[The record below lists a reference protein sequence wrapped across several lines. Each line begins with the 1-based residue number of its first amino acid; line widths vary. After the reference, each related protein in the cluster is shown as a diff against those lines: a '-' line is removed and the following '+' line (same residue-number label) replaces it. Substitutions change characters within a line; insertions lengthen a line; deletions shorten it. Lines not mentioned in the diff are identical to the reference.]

1 MRHPTG
7 LKTPLVLPIPATIKV
22 IELSDTV
29 PDLLQKINLG
39 AAATLIQRKC
49 NRWDKVVRDQPI
61 KQAPSPDR
69 PPRKRRRR

>member
-1 MRHPTG
+1 MRHATG

>member
-1 MRHPTG
+1 M
-7 LKTPLVLPIPATIKV
+7 
-22 IELSDTV
+22 IESSEMI

>member
-1 MRHPTG
+1 MRHATG
-7 LKTPLVLPIPATIKV
+7 LKTPLVLPIPATIKM
-22 IELSDTV
+22 IESSDMI

-49 NRWDKVVRDQPI
+49 NRWDRVVRDQPI

>member
-1 MRHPTG
+1 M
-7 LKTPLVLPIPATIKV
+7 
-22 IELSDTV
+22 IESSVTV

>member
-1 MRHPTG
+1 MRHATG
-7 LKTPLVLPIPATIKV
+7 LKTPLVLPIPATIK
-22 IELSDTV
+22 IMQSSNTI